1 MGLNLVHS
9 QEFAIALQNND
20 ESLDSCPNIISD
32 LFELP
37 NVLEPGIIDTYF
49 QISTARKRKRTWYCF
64 YH

>member
-1 MGLNLVHS
+1 MHS

-49 QISTARKRKRTWYCF
+49 QISTARKRKRT
-64 YH
+64 